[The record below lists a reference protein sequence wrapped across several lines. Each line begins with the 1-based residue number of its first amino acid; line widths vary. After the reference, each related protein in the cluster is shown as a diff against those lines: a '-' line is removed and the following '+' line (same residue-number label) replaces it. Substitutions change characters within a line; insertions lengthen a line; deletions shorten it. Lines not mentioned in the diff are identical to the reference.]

1 MTTARD
7 LKDLLAS
14 LDVRPSRRLGQNF
27 LVDANLLDAML
38 RDAAPVAGQRVL
50 EIGPGTGILTR
61 RLLAAGC
68 EVTAIELDH
77 RLAAYLRQALGTTPG
92 FRLVEADACR
102 VDYEALFAG
111 QTYRCIANL
120 PYACSSVV
128 LATLAARRNA
138 PTDLH
143 VLLQR
148 EMAQRLAAAPGSPD
162 YGALT
167 VRVQL
172 RYQVRLVR
180 PVPPQV
186 FWPPPEVGSSFV
198 RLEQRPDGP
207 PEAIRE
213 SAGELA
219 GVAFSQR
226 RKKALKVLTERL
238 GGSAAAAALFA
249 AAGLSTEAR
258 AEAFSPADFA
268 RLAACLTG
276 Q

>member
-14 LDVRPSRRLGQNF
+14 LGLHPSRRLGQNF
-27 LVDANLLDAML
+27 LVDANLLDAMI
-38 RDAAPVAGQRVL
+38 RDAAPAAGQRVL

-77 RLAAYLRQALGTTPG
+77 RLAAYLRQDLADAPG
-92 FRLVEADACR
+92 FRLIEADACR

-128 LATLAARRNA
+128 LATLAALRQA
-138 PTDLH
+138 PSDLH

-180 PVPPQV
+180 TVPPQV
-186 FWPPPEVGSSFV
+186 FWPPPEVASAFV
-198 RLEQRPDGP
+198 RLDPRPDSLP
-207 PEAIRE
+207 AAVRE
-213 SAGELA
+213 RAGEIA

-226 RKKALKVLTERL
+226 RKKALKVLSERL
-238 GGSAAAAALFA
+238 GGPAAAAALFA
-249 AAGLSTEAR
+249 AAGLSPEAR

-268 RLAACLTG
+268 RLAACLPP